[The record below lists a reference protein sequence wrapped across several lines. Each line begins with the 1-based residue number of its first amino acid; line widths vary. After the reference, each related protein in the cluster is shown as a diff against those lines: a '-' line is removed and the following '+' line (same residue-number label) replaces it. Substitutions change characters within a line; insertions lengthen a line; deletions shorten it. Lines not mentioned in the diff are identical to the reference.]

1 MFITNSR
8 HKMNCGDYYVDNTI
22 VIRMMPVVGYLYSLG
37 VAPSRISLPQIAR
50 ASISFSPL

>member
-8 HKMNCGDYYVDNTI
+8 HKMNCGDYCVDNAI
-22 VIRMMPVVGYLYSLG
+22 VIRLMPMVGYLYSLG